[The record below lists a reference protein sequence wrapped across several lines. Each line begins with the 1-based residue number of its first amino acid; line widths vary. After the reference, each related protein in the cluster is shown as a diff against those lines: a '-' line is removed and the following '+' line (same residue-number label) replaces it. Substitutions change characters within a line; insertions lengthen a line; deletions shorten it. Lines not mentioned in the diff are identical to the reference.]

1 MPAIKINKVA
11 RDLNVGVSTL
21 SSFLSKKN
29 PNGDYKSPNTKLTT
43 AELKT
48 VLEEYG
54 SDLSAD
60 DKKRLT
66 ESYLSKS
73 PKATAS
79 TEPVKEPETAKA
91 EPAPDAKPQH
101 SIVKGHLQLDE
112 KGRVIPGSS
121 TKEEPKKTPAPEVKK
136 EQAKVEQKMPTKET
150 PAKET
155 TAKPAPETKETKEPK
170 TPEVTKPV
178 EEPQKS
184 IAPKGEQPKQETPKA
199 KEKPQVEKKP
209 EAETK
214 PKADAKPESAKP
226 SQPAAE
232 KPMPEKE
239 TKKADTQKPSPTT
252 KEQEKTTTTDDDEVK
267 EDDGVYRIGATD
279 DMGLTVVGK
288 IDLSKID
295 PKTSRRKRK
304 RIKGNK
310 VDIDKQAKQDSGKG
324 AGKDT
329 NNRRNKDSRGT
340 NANNSGNNHNN
351 KSGAATNPKKG
362 RKSRRREEQQE
373 ITQEDIQKQIK
384 KTMAAMQGRGHR
396 PGKTAAQYR
405 REKREARQEEAEEL
419 LRAQEGE
426 SKKLK
431 LTEFVT
437 VNDLA
442 KMLDIPVNDIIVYCF
457 NLGLMVSI
465 NQRLEKDQIDLILDE
480 YGYEAEYVDAQAMQA
495 IETQEDKP
503 EDLEPRAPVV
513 TVMGHVDHGKTSL
526 LDAVRKSDVIS
537 GEAGGIT
544 QHIGAYR
551 VTLEGGR
558 KLTFVDTPGHE
569 AFTAMRARG
578 AKVTDI
584 VIIVIAADDGIMPQT
599 KEAISHA
606 SLAGV
611 PIVFAINKVDK
622 PGAKPDMVREQLAAM
637 NYLVEDWGGKYQ
649 CQEISAKKGIGV
661 QELLEKVLL
670 EADLL
675 ELKANP
681 NKLAKGSVLE
691 STLEQGRGY
700 TTKVLIQEGT
710 LHSGDYIVAGANYG
724 RVKALFDE
732 YGDTVDSVG
741 PSMPVKVLGLN
752 GATPA
757 GETLNALETEAEV
770 RDIARQREQ
779 LQREQKERTQHL
791 PSLETFSRQIKDGE
805 VQELNIIVKGDMDG
819 SVEALSDSLV
829 KLSTE
834 EIRVNVIYSAVGA
847 ISQSD
852 IDLAAASDALIVGFQ
867 VRPAQG
873 ARRAAEDE
881 GVEIRF
887 YSIIYD
893 AIEDVKS
900 AMEGMLSP
908 EIKEQVTAT
917 LEVRKAFR
925 IPKVGTIAGCMV
937 EHGKVSRDN
946 KARVIRDG
954 IVIHTGPL
962 VSLKRFKDDVKEV
975 TTGLECGLSIKDY
988 DDIQAGDQIETFEE
1002 FTVKRK
1008 LE

>member
-21 SSFLSKKN
+21 STFLSKKN

-73 PKATAS
+73 PKAS
-79 TEPVKEPETAKA
+79 TPAEPTKQPEPEVTKA
-91 EPAPDAKPQH
+91 EPASEQEPATKSQP
-101 SIVKGHLQLDE
+101 SFVKGHLQLDD
-112 KGRVIPGSS
+112 KGRVIPVSS
-121 TKEEPKKTPAPEVKK
+121 KSDKPKEKPAPEVKS
-136 EQAKVEQKMPTKET
+136 P
-150 PAKET
+150 
-155 TAKPAPETKETKEPK
+155 KPA
-170 TPEVTKPV
+170 KPV
-178 EEPQKS
+178 EEPKKPA
-184 IAPKGEQPKQETPKA
+184 APKVEKPKPKVEQPKPEAPKA
-199 KEKPQVEKKP
+199 KEKPAVEKKP
-209 EAETK
+209 QTDK
-214 PKADAKPESAKP
+214 
-226 SQPAAE
+226 
-232 KPMPEKE
+232 
-239 TKKADTQKPSPTT
+239 DTQKPSEPK
-252 KEQEKTTTTDDDEVK
+252 KEEVK
-267 EDDGVYRIGATD
+267 SATDSGESKEDEGVYRLGTTD

-295 PKTSRRKRK
+295 PQTSRRKRK

-324 AGKDT
+324 AGKDG
-329 NNRRNKDSRGT
+329 NNRRNKDGRGS
-340 NANNSGNNHNN
+340 NNNSGNNRNN
-351 KSGAATNPKKG
+351 KSGAAANPKKG

-373 ITQEDIQKQIK
+373 ITQKDIQKQIK

-480 YGYEAEYVDAQAMQA
+480 YGYEAIYVDAQAMQA

-637 NYLVEDWGGKYQ
+637 NYLVEEWGGKYQ

-661 QELLEKVLL
+661 QDLLEKVLL

-710 LHSGDYIVAGANYG
+710 LRNGDYIVAGANYG
-724 RVKALFDE
+724 RVKALYDE
-732 YGDTVDSVG
+732 YGETVESVG

-757 GETLNALETEAEV
+757 GETLNALESEADV

-852 IDLAAASDALIVGFQ
+852 VDLAAASDALIVGFQ

-873 ARRAAEDE
+873 AKRAAEDE

-988 DDIQAGDQIETFEE
+988 DDIQTGDQIETFEE

>member
-1 MPAIKINKVA
+1 MPAIKLNKVA

-21 SSFLSKKN
+21 STFLSKKN

-73 PKATAS
+73 PKGTTS
-79 TEPVKEPETAKA
+79 TEEVKQTEPKA
-91 EPAPDAKPQH
+91 AKPEPT
-101 SIVKGHLQLDE
+101 SEAAPAAKSKPSFVKGHLQLDD
-112 KGRVIPGSS
+112 KGRVIPVSAKS
-121 TKEEPKKTPAPEVKK
+121 EKPEEKPAPEVKS
-136 EQAKVEQKMPTKET
+136 P
-150 PAKET
+150 
-155 TAKPAPETKETKEPK
+155 KPA
-170 TPEVTKPV
+170 KPV
-178 EEPQKS
+178 EEPKKPA
-184 IAPKGEQPKQETPKA
+184 APKVEKPKVEQPKPEQPKPEAPKA
-199 KEKPQVEKKP
+199 KEKPVVEKKP
-209 EAETK
+209 
-214 PKADAKPESAKP
+214 
-226 SQPAAE
+226 QPD
-232 KPMPEKE
+232 K
-239 TKKADTQKPSPTT
+239 DTQKPSEPK
-252 KEQEKTTTTDDDEVK
+252 KEQEKPATDNDETK
-267 EDDGVYRIGATD
+267 EEDGVFRIGTTD

-288 IDLSKID
+288 IDLSKIE

-324 AGKDT
+324 AGRDS
-329 NNRRNKDSRGT
+329 NNRRNKDNRGG
-340 NANNSGNNHNN
+340 NNNSGNNRNN
-351 KSGAATNPKKG
+351 KSAAANPKKG

-480 YGYEAEYVDAQAMQA
+480 YGYEAIYVDAQAMQA

-637 NYLVEDWGGKYQ
+637 NYLVEEWGGKYQ

-661 QELLEKVLL
+661 QDLLEKVLL

-710 LHSGDYIVAGANYG
+710 LRNGDYIVAGANYG
-724 RVKALFDE
+724 RVKALYDE
-732 YGDTVDSVG
+732 YGETVEAVG

-757 GETLNALETEAEV
+757 GETLNALESEADV

-852 IDLAAASDALIVGFQ
+852 VDLAAASDALIVGFQ

-1002 FTVKRK
+1002 FAVKRK

>member
-21 SSFLSKKN
+21 STFLSKKN

-73 PKATAS
+73 PKGTTS
-79 TEPVKEPETAKA
+79 TEEVKQTEPKA
-91 EPAPDAKPQH
+91 AKPEPT
-101 SIVKGHLQLDE
+101 SEAAPAAKSKPSFVKGHLQLDD
-112 KGRVIPGSS
+112 KGRVIPVSAKS
-121 TKEEPKKTPAPEVKK
+121 EKPEEKPAPEVKS
-136 EQAKVEQKMPTKET
+136 P
-150 PAKET
+150 
-155 TAKPAPETKETKEPK
+155 KPA
-170 TPEVTKPV
+170 KPV
-178 EEPQKS
+178 EEPKKPA
-184 IAPKGEQPKQETPKA
+184 APKVEKPKVEQPKPEQPKPEQPKPEAPKA
-199 KEKPQVEKKP
+199 KEKPVVEKKP
-209 EAETK
+209 
-214 PKADAKPESAKP
+214 
-226 SQPAAE
+226 QPD
-232 KPMPEKE
+232 K
-239 TKKADTQKPSPTT
+239 DTQKPSEPK
-252 KEQEKTTTTDDDEVK
+252 KEQEKPATDIDETK
-267 EDDGVYRIGATD
+267 EEEDGVFRIGTTD

-288 IDLSKID
+288 IDLSKIE

-324 AGKDT
+324 AGRDS
-329 NNRRNKDSRGT
+329 NNRRNKDNRGG
-340 NANNSGNNHNN
+340 NNNSGNNRNN
-351 KSGAATNPKKG
+351 KSAAANPKKG

-480 YGYEAEYVDAQAMQA
+480 YGYEAIYVDAQAMQA

-637 NYLVEDWGGKYQ
+637 NYLVEEWGGKYQ

-661 QELLEKVLL
+661 QDLLEKVLL

-710 LHSGDYIVAGANYG
+710 LRNGDYIVAGANYG

-732 YGDTVDSVG
+732 YGETVEAVG

-757 GETLNALETEAEV
+757 GETLNALESEADV

-852 IDLAAASDALIVGFQ
+852 VDLAAASDALIVGFQ

-1002 FTVKRK
+1002 FAVKRK

>member
-1 MPAIKINKVA
+1 MPAIKLNKVA

-21 SSFLSKKN
+21 STFLSKKN

-73 PKATAS
+73 PKGTTS
-79 TEPVKEPETAKA
+79 TEEVKQTEPKA
-91 EPAPDAKPQH
+91 AKPEPT
-101 SIVKGHLQLDE
+101 SEAAPAAKSKPSFVKGHLQLDD
-112 KGRVIPGSS
+112 KGRVIPVSAKS
-121 TKEEPKKTPAPEVKK
+121 EKPEEKPAPEVKS
-136 EQAKVEQKMPTKET
+136 P
-150 PAKET
+150 
-155 TAKPAPETKETKEPK
+155 KPA
-170 TPEVTKPV
+170 KPV
-178 EEPQKS
+178 EEPKKPA
-184 IAPKGEQPKQETPKA
+184 APKVEQPKPKQPKVEQPKVEQSKPEAPKA
-199 KEKPQVEKKP
+199 KEKPVVEKKP
-209 EAETK
+209 
-214 PKADAKPESAKP
+214 
-226 SQPAAE
+226 QPD
-232 KPMPEKE
+232 K
-239 TKKADTQKPSPTT
+239 DTQKPSEPK
-252 KEQEKTTTTDDDEVK
+252 KEQEKPATDNDETK
-267 EDDGVYRIGATD
+267 EEDGVFRIGTTD

-288 IDLSKID
+288 IDLSKIE

-324 AGKDT
+324 AGRDS
-329 NNRRNKDSRGT
+329 NNRRNKDNRGG
-340 NANNSGNNHNN
+340 NNNSGNNRNN
-351 KSGAATNPKKG
+351 KSAAANPKKG

-480 YGYEAEYVDAQAMQA
+480 YGYEAIYVDAQAMQA

-637 NYLVEDWGGKYQ
+637 NYLVEEWGGKYQ

-661 QELLEKVLL
+661 QDLLEKVLL

-710 LHSGDYIVAGANYG
+710 LRNGDYIVAGANYG
-724 RVKALFDE
+724 RVKALYDE
-732 YGDTVDSVG
+732 YGETVESVG

-757 GETLNALETEAEV
+757 GETLNALESEADV

-852 IDLAAASDALIVGFQ
+852 VDLAAASDALIVGFQ

-1002 FTVKRK
+1002 FAVKRK

>member
-21 SSFLSKKN
+21 STFLSKKN

-73 PKATAS
+73 PKATTSA
-79 TEPVKEPETAKA
+79 EPTKQPEPEATKA
-91 EPAPDAKPQH
+91 EPASEPEPASKSQP
-101 SIVKGHLQLDE
+101 SFVKGHLQLDE
-112 KGRVIPGSS
+112 KGRVIPVSS
-121 TKEEPKKTPAPEVKK
+121 KSDKPKEKPAPEVKS
-136 EQAKVEQKMPTKET
+136 P
-150 PAKET
+150 
-155 TAKPAPETKETKEPK
+155 KPA
-170 TPEVTKPV
+170 KPV
-178 EEPQKS
+178 EEPKKPA
-184 IAPKGEQPKQETPKA
+184 APKVEKPKPKVEQPKPEAPKA
-199 KEKPQVEKKP
+199 KEKPAVEKKP
-209 EAETK
+209 QTDK
-214 PKADAKPESAKP
+214 
-226 SQPAAE
+226 
-232 KPMPEKE
+232 
-239 TKKADTQKPSPTT
+239 DTQKPSEPK
-252 KEQEKTTTTDDDEVK
+252 KEEVK
-267 EDDGVYRIGATD
+267 SATDSGESKEDEGVYRLGTTD

-295 PKTSRRKRK
+295 PQTSRRKRK

-324 AGKDT
+324 AGKDG
-329 NNRRNKDSRGT
+329 NNRRNKDGRGS
-340 NANNSGNNHNN
+340 NNNSGNNRNN
-351 KSGAATNPKKG
+351 KSGAAANPKKG

-480 YGYEAEYVDAQAMQA
+480 YGYEAVYVDAQAMQA

-637 NYLVEDWGGKYQ
+637 NYLVEEWGGKYQ
-649 CQEISAKKGIGV
+649 CQEISAKKGVGV
-661 QELLEKVLL
+661 QDLLEKVLL

-710 LHSGDYIVAGANYG
+710 LRNGDYIVAGANYG
-724 RVKALFDE
+724 RVKALYDE
-732 YGDTVDSVG
+732 YGETVESVG

-757 GETLNALETEAEV
+757 GETLNALESEADV

-852 IDLAAASDALIVGFQ
+852 VDLAAASDALIVGFQ

-873 ARRAAEDE
+873 AKRAAEDE

>member
-21 SSFLSKKN
+21 STFLSKKN

-73 PKATAS
+73 PKASMPA
-79 TEPVKEPETAKA
+79 EPTKQPEPEVTKA
-91 EPAPDAKPQH
+91 EPASEPEPASKSQP
-101 SIVKGHLQLDE
+101 SFVKGHLQLDD
-112 KGRVIPGSS
+112 KGRVIPVSS
-121 TKEEPKKTPAPEVKK
+121 KSDKPKEKPAPEVKS
-136 EQAKVEQKMPTKET
+136 P
-150 PAKET
+150 
-155 TAKPAPETKETKEPK
+155 KPA
-170 TPEVTKPV
+170 KPV
-178 EEPQKS
+178 EEPKKPA
-184 IAPKGEQPKQETPKA
+184 APKVEKPKPKVEQPKPEAPKA
-199 KEKPQVEKKP
+199 KEKPAVEKKP
-209 EAETK
+209 
-214 PKADAKPESAKP
+214 
-226 SQPAAE
+226 QPD
-232 KPMPEKE
+232 K
-239 TKKADTQKPSPTT
+239 DTQKPSEPK
-252 KEQEKTTTTDDDEVK
+252 KEEVK
-267 EDDGVYRIGATD
+267 SATDSGESKEDEGVYRLGTTD

-295 PKTSRRKRK
+295 PQTSRRKRK

-324 AGKDT
+324 AGKDG
-329 NNRRNKDSRGT
+329 NNRRNKDGRGS
-340 NANNSGNNHNN
+340 NNNSGNNRNN
-351 KSGAATNPKKG
+351 KSGAAATPKKG

-480 YGYEAEYVDAQAMQA
+480 YGYEAVYVDAQAMQA

-637 NYLVEDWGGKYQ
+637 NYLVEEWGGKYQ

-661 QELLEKVLL
+661 QDLLEKVLL

-710 LHSGDYIVAGANYG
+710 LRNGDYIVAGANYG
-724 RVKALFDE
+724 RVKALYDE
-732 YGDTVDSVG
+732 YGETVESVG

-757 GETLNALETEAEV
+757 GETLNALESEADV

-852 IDLAAASDALIVGFQ
+852 VDLAAASDALIVGFQ

-873 ARRAAEDE
+873 AKRAAEDE

>member
-1 MPAIKINKVA
+1 MPAIKLNKVA

-21 SSFLSKKN
+21 STFLSKKN

-73 PKATAS
+73 PKGTTS
-79 TEPVKEPETAKA
+79 TEEVKQTEPKA
-91 EPAPDAKPQH
+91 AKPEPT
-101 SIVKGHLQLDE
+101 SEAAPAAKSKPSFVKGHLQLDD
-112 KGRVIPGSS
+112 KGRVIPVSS
-121 TKEEPKKTPAPEVKK
+121 KSEKPKEKPAPEVKTPK
-136 EQAKVEQKMPTKET
+136 PAKPAEEPKKPAAPKVEKPKVEQ
-150 PAKET
+150 
-155 TAKPAPETKETKEPK
+155 PK
-170 TPEVTKPV
+170 
-178 EEPQKS
+178 
-184 IAPKGEQPKQETPKA
+184 AEQPKAEQPKPEAPKA
-199 KEKPQVEKKP
+199 KEKPVVEKKP
-209 EAETK
+209 
-214 PKADAKPESAKP
+214 
-226 SQPAAE
+226 QPD
-232 KPMPEKE
+232 K
-239 TKKADTQKPSPTT
+239 DTQKPSEPK
-252 KEQEKTTTTDDDEVK
+252 KEQEKPATDIDETK
-267 EDDGVYRIGATD
+267 EEDGVFRIGTTD

-288 IDLSKID
+288 IDLSKIE

-324 AGKDT
+324 AGRDS
-329 NNRRNKDSRGT
+329 NNRRNKDNRG
-340 NANNSGNNHNN
+340 GNNNTGNNRNN
-351 KSGAATNPKKG
+351 KSAAANPKKG

-419 LRAQEGE
+419 MRAQEGE

-480 YGYEAEYVDAQAMQA
+480 YGYEAIYVDAQAMQA

-637 NYLVEDWGGKYQ
+637 NYLVEEWGGKYQ

-661 QELLEKVLL
+661 QDLLEKVLL

-710 LHSGDYIVAGANYG
+710 LRNGDYIVAGANYG

-732 YGDTVDSVG
+732 YGETVESVG

-757 GETLNALETEAEV
+757 GETLNALETESDV

-852 IDLAAASDALIVGFQ
+852 VDLAAASDALIVGFQ

>member
-21 SSFLSKKN
+21 STFLSKKN

-73 PKATAS
+73 PKATTPA
-79 TEPVKEPETAKA
+79 EPTKQPEPEATKA
-91 EPAPDAKPQH
+91 EPASEPEPASKSQP
-101 SIVKGHLQLDE
+101 SFVKGRLQLDE
-112 KGRVIPGSS
+112 KGRVIPVSS
-121 TKEEPKKTPAPEVKK
+121 KSDKPKE
-136 EQAKVEQKMPTKET
+136 
-150 PAKET
+150 
-155 TAKPAPETKETKEPK
+155 KPAPEAKSPK
-170 TPEVTKPV
+170 PAKPV
-178 EEPQKS
+178 EEPKKPA
-184 IAPKGEQPKQETPKA
+184 APKVEKPKPKVEQPKPVAPKA
-199 KEKPQVEKKP
+199 KQKPAVEKKP
-209 EAETK
+209 QTDK
-214 PKADAKPESAKP
+214 DTLKP
-226 SQPAAE
+226 SEP
-232 KPMPEKE
+232 KKE
-239 TKKADTQKPSPTT
+239 
-252 KEQEKTTTTDDDEVK
+252 EVK
-267 EDDGVYRIGATD
+267 SATDNGESKEDEGVYRLGTTD

-295 PKTSRRKRK
+295 PQTSRRKRK

-324 AGKDT
+324 AGKDG
-329 NNRRNKDSRGT
+329 NNRRNKDGRGS
-340 NANNSGNNHNN
+340 NNNSGNNRNN

-480 YGYEAEYVDAQAMQA
+480 YGYEAVYVDAQAMQA

-599 KEAISHA
+599 REAISHA

-637 NYLVEDWGGKYQ
+637 NYLVEEWGGKYQ

-661 QELLEKVLL
+661 QDLLEKVLL

-710 LHSGDYIVAGANYG
+710 LRNGDYIVAGANYG
-724 RVKALFDE
+724 RVKALYDE
-732 YGDTVDSVG
+732 YGETVESVG

-757 GETLNALETEAEV
+757 GETLNSLESEADV

-852 IDLAAASDALIVGFQ
+852 VDLAAASDALIVGFQ

-873 ARRAAEDE
+873 AKRAAEDE

-1002 FTVKRK
+1002 FAVKRK

>member
-21 SSFLSKKN
+21 SSYLSKLN
-29 PNGDYKSPNTKLTT
+29 PDKDYKSPNTKITP

-48 VLEEYG
+48 LLEEYG
-54 SDLSAD
+54 GDLSAD
-60 DKKRLT
+60 EKKKLT
-66 ESYLSKS
+66 DSYLSK
-73 PKATAS
+73 PAAAS
-79 TEPVKEPETAKA
+79 TTPTPSPAKEKEPTPNTPEQDK
-91 EPAPDAKPQH
+91 KPTVKTGDKPKKTP
-101 SIVKGHLQLDE
+101 SFVKGHLELDA
-112 KGRVIPGSS
+112 KGHVIPVS
-121 TKEEPKKTPAPEVKK
+121 
-136 EQAKVEQKMPTKET
+136 AK
-150 PAKET
+150 
-155 TAKPAPETKETKEPK
+155 KPAPKAEEHPKPEKPVAKEP
-170 TPEVTKPV
+170 TP
-178 EEPQKS
+178 PQ
-184 IAPKGEQPKQETPKA
+184 E
-199 KEKPQVEKKP
+199 
-209 EAETK
+209 
-214 PKADAKPESAKP
+214 KP
-226 SQPAAE
+226 SQPKPKSTPTPEVKQPQVATKPSAVSSPKKKDAAATSADNSADASKEPAKKTAEE
-232 KPMPEKE
+232 KPKRPTTAPTSPTSRKPESEAEPKKKE
-239 TKKADTQKPSPTT
+239 EPTKKND
-252 KEQEKTTTTDDDEVK
+252 KEEDDDN
-267 EDDGVYRIGATD
+267 DGVYRIGTAD

-288 IDLSKID
+288 IDLSKIEG
-295 PKTSRRKRK
+295 KSTRRKRK

-310 VDIDKQAKQDSGKG
+310 VDIEKQAKQNNERDRSGARG
-324 AGKDT
+324 G
-329 NNRRNKDSRGT
+329 SRD
-340 NANNSGNNHNN
+340 NNNSGRRGRNADSSRGNGRPTTAH
-351 KSGAATNPKKG
+351 TDNPRKG
-362 RKSRRREEQQE
+362 RKSRRKEEQQE
-373 ITQEDIQKQIK
+373 ITQEDIRKQIK
-384 KTMAAMQGRGHR
+384 KTMAAIQGNSHHGA
-396 PGKTAAQYR
+396 KTSAQYR
-405 REKREARQEEAEEL
+405 REKREARLEEAEEQMRM
-419 LRAQEGE
+419 RAGE

-442 KMLDIPVNDIIVYCF
+442 KMIEVPVNDIIVYCF

-465 NQRLEKDQIDLILDE
+465 NQRLEKDQIDLILAE
-480 YGYEAEYVDAQAMQA
+480 YGYEAEYVEAQAMQA
-495 IETQEDKP
+495 IETEEDNP

-526 LDAVRKSDVIS
+526 LDAVRKSNVIA

-551 VTLEGGR
+551 VNLDNGR
-558 KLTFVDTPGHE
+558 VITFVDTPGHE

-622 PGAKPDMVREQLAAM
+622 PGAKPDRVREQLAAM
-637 NYLVEDWGGKYQ
+637 NYLVEKWGGKYQ
-649 CQEISAKKGIGV
+649 CQEISAKKGIGIT
-661 QELLEKVLL
+661 ELLEKVLL

-675 ELKANP
+675 DLKANP

-700 TTKVLIQEGT
+700 TTKMLIQEGT
-710 LHSGDYIVAGANYG
+710 LHNGDYIVAGANYG
-724 RVKALFDE
+724 RVKALYDE
-732 YGDTVDSVG
+732 YGNTVNNVG

-757 GETLNALETEAEV
+757 GETINALETEAEV

-791 PSLETFSRQIKDGE
+791 PSLDSFRQKIKEGN

-829 KLSTE
+829 KLSTD

-852 IDLAAASDALIVGFQ
+852 VDLAAASDALIVGFQ

-873 ARRAAEDE
+873 AKRAAEDE
-881 GVEIRF
+881 GVEIRY
-887 YSIIYD
+887 YSVIYD

-900 AMEGMLSP
+900 AMEGMLAP
-908 EIKEQVTAT
+908 EVKEQVTAT
-917 LEVRKAFR
+917 LEVRKTFH
-925 IPKVGTIAGCMV
+925 IPKVGTVAGCMV
-937 EHGKVSRDN
+937 ESGKISRDN
-946 KARVIRDG
+946 KARIIRDG
-954 IVIHTGPL
+954 IIIHTGSL
-962 VSLKRFKDDVKEV
+962 SSLKRFKDDVKEV
-975 TTGLECGLSIKDY
+975 TTGLECGLSIKDC
-988 DDIQAGDQIETFEE
+988 DDIQAGDQIETFTELE
-1002 FTVKRK
+1002 VKRT

>member
-21 SSFLSKKN
+21 STFLSKKN

-66 ESYLSKS
+66 ESYLSKP
-73 PKATAS
+73 PKATTPAEQ
-79 TEPVKEPETAKA
+79 TKQPEPEVTKA
-91 EPAPDAKPQH
+91 EPASEPEPASKSQP
-101 SIVKGHLQLDE
+101 SFVKGHLQLDE
-112 KGRVIPGSS
+112 KGRVIPVSS
-121 TKEEPKKTPAPEVKK
+121 KSDKPKEKPAPEVKS
-136 EQAKVEQKMPTKET
+136 P
-150 PAKET
+150 
-155 TAKPAPETKETKEPK
+155 KPA
-170 TPEVTKPV
+170 KPV
-178 EEPQKS
+178 EEPKKPA
-184 IAPKGEQPKQETPKA
+184 APKVEKPKPKVEQPKPEAPKA
-199 KEKPQVEKKP
+199 KEKPAVEKKP
-209 EAETK
+209 QTDK
-214 PKADAKPESAKP
+214 
-226 SQPAAE
+226 
-232 KPMPEKE
+232 
-239 TKKADTQKPSPTT
+239 DTQKPSEPK
-252 KEQEKTTTTDDDEVK
+252 KEEVK
-267 EDDGVYRIGATD
+267 SATDSGESKEDEGVYRLGTTD

-295 PKTSRRKRK
+295 PQTSRRKRK

-324 AGKDT
+324 AGKDG
-329 NNRRNKDSRGT
+329 NNRRNKDGRGS
-340 NANNSGNNHNN
+340 NNNSGNNRNN
-351 KSGAATNPKKG
+351 KSGAAANPKKG

-480 YGYEAEYVDAQAMQA
+480 YGYEAVYVDAQAMQA

-637 NYLVEDWGGKYQ
+637 NYLVEEWGGKYQ

-661 QELLEKVLL
+661 QDLLEKVLL

-710 LHSGDYIVAGANYG
+710 LRNGDYIVAGANYG
-724 RVKALFDE
+724 RVKALYDE
-732 YGDTVDSVG
+732 YGETVESVG

-757 GETLNALETEAEV
+757 GETLNALESEADV

-834 EIRVNVIYSAVGA
+834 EIRVNVIYGAVGA

-852 IDLAAASDALIVGFQ
+852 VDLAAASDALIVGFQ

-873 ARRAAEDE
+873 AKRAAEDE

>member
-1 MPAIKINKVA
+1 MPAIKLNKVA

-21 SSFLSKKN
+21 STFLSKKN

-73 PKATAS
+73 PKGTTS
-79 TEPVKEPETAKA
+79 TEEVKQTEPKA
-91 EPAPDAKPQH
+91 AKPEPT
-101 SIVKGHLQLDE
+101 SEAAPATKPKPSFVKGHLQLDD
-112 KGRVIPGSS
+112 KGRVIPVSS
-121 TKEEPKKTPAPEVKK
+121 KSEKPKEKPAPEVKS
-136 EQAKVEQKMPTKET
+136 P
-150 PAKET
+150 
-155 TAKPAPETKETKEPK
+155 KPA
-170 TPEVTKPV
+170 KPV
-178 EEPQKS
+178 EEPKKPA
-184 IAPKGEQPKQETPKA
+184 APKVEKPKVEQPKIEQPKPEAPKA
-199 KEKPQVEKKP
+199 KEKPVVEKKP
-209 EAETK
+209 
-214 PKADAKPESAKP
+214 
-226 SQPAAE
+226 QPD
-232 KPMPEKE
+232 K
-239 TKKADTQKPSPTT
+239 DTQKPSEPK
-252 KEQEKTTTTDDDEVK
+252 KEQEKPATDNDETK
-267 EDDGVYRIGATD
+267 EEDGVFRIGTTD

-288 IDLSKID
+288 IDLSKIE

-324 AGKDT
+324 AGRDS
-329 NNRRNKDSRGT
+329 NNRRNKDNRGG
-340 NANNSGNNHNN
+340 NNNSGNNRNN
-351 KSGAATNPKKG
+351 KSAAANPKKG

-480 YGYEAEYVDAQAMQA
+480 YGYEAIYVDAQAMQA

-637 NYLVEDWGGKYQ
+637 NYLVEEWGGKYQ

-661 QELLEKVLL
+661 QDLLEKVLL

-710 LHSGDYIVAGANYG
+710 LHNGDYIVAGANYG

-732 YGDTVDSVG
+732 YGETVEAVG

-757 GETLNALETEAEV
+757 GETLNALETESDV

-852 IDLAAASDALIVGFQ
+852 VDLAAASDALIVGFQ

-1002 FTVKRK
+1002 FAVKRK

>member
-1 MPAIKINKVA
+1 MPAIKLNKVA

-21 SSFLSKKN
+21 STFLSKKN

-73 PKATAS
+73 LKGTTSTEEVKQTEPKA
-79 TEPVKEPETAKA
+79 
-91 EPAPDAKPQH
+91 AKPEPT
-101 SIVKGHLQLDE
+101 SEAAPAAKSKPSFVKGHLQLDD
-112 KGRVIPGSS
+112 KGRVIPVSAKS
-121 TKEEPKKTPAPEVKK
+121 EKPKEKPAPEVKS
-136 EQAKVEQKMPTKET
+136 P
-150 PAKET
+150 
-155 TAKPAPETKETKEPK
+155 KP
-170 TPEVTKPV
+170 VKPV
-178 EEPQKS
+178 EEPKKPA
-184 IAPKGEQPKQETPKA
+184 APKVEQPKVEKPKVEQPKVEQPKPEAPKA
-199 KEKPQVEKKP
+199 KEKPVVEKKP
-209 EAETK
+209 
-214 PKADAKPESAKP
+214 
-226 SQPAAE
+226 QPD
-232 KPMPEKE
+232 K
-239 TKKADTQKPSPTT
+239 DTQKPSEPK
-252 KEQEKTTTTDDDEVK
+252 KEQEKPATDNDETK
-267 EDDGVYRIGATD
+267 EEDGVFRIGTTD

-288 IDLSKID
+288 IDLSKIE

-324 AGKDT
+324 AGRDS
-329 NNRRNKDSRGT
+329 NNRRNKDNRGG
-340 NANNSGNNHNN
+340 NNNSGNNRNN
-351 KSGAATNPKKG
+351 KSAAANPKKG

-419 LRAQEGE
+419 MRAQEGE

-480 YGYEAEYVDAQAMQA
+480 YGYEAIYVDAQAMQA

-637 NYLVEDWGGKYQ
+637 NYLVEEWGGKYQ

-661 QELLEKVLL
+661 QDLLEKVLL

-710 LHSGDYIVAGANYG
+710 LRNGDYIVAGANYG

-732 YGDTVDSVG
+732 YGETVEAVG

-757 GETLNALETEAEV
+757 GETLNALESEADV

-829 KLSTE
+829 KLATE

-852 IDLAAASDALIVGFQ
+852 VDLAAASDALIVGFQ

-1002 FTVKRK
+1002 FAVKRK

>member
-21 SSFLSKKN
+21 STFLSKKN

-73 PKATAS
+73 PKATPPA
-79 TEPVKEPETAKA
+79 EPTKQPEPEVTKA
-91 EPAPDAKPQH
+91 EPASEPKPASKSQP
-101 SIVKGHLQLDE
+101 SFVKGHLQLDE
-112 KGRVIPGSS
+112 KGRVIPVSS
-121 TKEEPKKTPAPEVKK
+121 KSDKPKEKPAPEVKS
-136 EQAKVEQKMPTKET
+136 P
-150 PAKET
+150 
-155 TAKPAPETKETKEPK
+155 KPA
-170 TPEVTKPV
+170 KPV
-178 EEPQKS
+178 EEPKKPA
-184 IAPKGEQPKQETPKA
+184 APKVEKPKSKVEQPKPEVPKA
-199 KEKPQVEKKP
+199 KEKPAVEKKP
-209 EAETK
+209 QTDK
-214 PKADAKPESAKP
+214 
-226 SQPAAE
+226 
-232 KPMPEKE
+232 
-239 TKKADTQKPSPTT
+239 DTQKPSEPK
-252 KEQEKTTTTDDDEVK
+252 KEEVK
-267 EDDGVYRIGATD
+267 SATDSGESKEDEGVYRLGTTD

-295 PKTSRRKRK
+295 PQTSRRKRK

-324 AGKDT
+324 AGKDG
-329 NNRRNKDSRGT
+329 NNRRNKDGRGS
-340 NANNSGNNHNN
+340 NNNSGNNRNN
-351 KSGAATNPKKG
+351 KSGAAANPKKG

-480 YGYEAEYVDAQAMQA
+480 YGYEAIYVDAQAMQA
-495 IETQEDKP
+495 IETKEDKP

-637 NYLVEDWGGKYQ
+637 NYLVEEWGGKYQ
-649 CQEISAKKGIGV
+649 CQEISAKKGVGV
-661 QELLEKVLL
+661 QDLLEKVLL

-710 LHSGDYIVAGANYG
+710 LRNGDYIVAGANYG
-724 RVKALFDE
+724 RVKALYDE
-732 YGDTVDSVG
+732 YGETVESVG

-757 GETLNALETEAEV
+757 GETLNALESEADV

-852 IDLAAASDALIVGFQ
+852 VDLAAASDALIVGFQ

-988 DDIQAGDQIETFEE
+988 DDIQTGDQIETFEE

>member
-1 MPAIKINKVA
+1 MPAIKLNKVA

-21 SSFLSKKN
+21 STFLSKKN

-73 PKATAS
+73 PKGTTS
-79 TEPVKEPETAKA
+79 TEEVKQTEPKA
-91 EPAPDAKPQH
+91 AKPEPT
-101 SIVKGHLQLDE
+101 SEAAPAAKSKPSFVKGHLQLDD
-112 KGRVIPGSS
+112 KGRVIPVSAKS
-121 TKEEPKKTPAPEVKK
+121 EKPEEKPAPEVKS
-136 EQAKVEQKMPTKET
+136 P
-150 PAKET
+150 
-155 TAKPAPETKETKEPK
+155 KPA
-170 TPEVTKPV
+170 KPV
-178 EEPQKS
+178 EEPKKPA
-184 IAPKGEQPKQETPKA
+184 APKVEKPKVEQPKVEQSKPEAPKA
-199 KEKPQVEKKP
+199 KEKPVVEKKP
-209 EAETK
+209 
-214 PKADAKPESAKP
+214 
-226 SQPAAE
+226 QPD
-232 KPMPEKE
+232 K
-239 TKKADTQKPSPTT
+239 DTQKPSEPK
-252 KEQEKTTTTDDDEVK
+252 KEQEKPATDNDETK
-267 EDDGVYRIGATD
+267 EEDGVFRIGTTD

-288 IDLSKID
+288 IDLSKIE

-324 AGKDT
+324 AGRDS
-329 NNRRNKDSRGT
+329 NNRRNKDNRGG
-340 NANNSGNNHNN
+340 NNNSGNNRNN
-351 KSGAATNPKKG
+351 KSAAANPKKG

-480 YGYEAEYVDAQAMQA
+480 YGYEAIYVDAQAMQA

-637 NYLVEDWGGKYQ
+637 NYLVEEWGGKYQ

-661 QELLEKVLL
+661 QDLLEKVLL

-710 LHSGDYIVAGANYG
+710 LRNGDYIVAGANYG
-724 RVKALFDE
+724 RVKALYDE
-732 YGDTVDSVG
+732 YGETVESVG

-757 GETLNALETEAEV
+757 GETLNALESEADV

-852 IDLAAASDALIVGFQ
+852 VDLAAASDALIVGFQ

-873 ARRAAEDE
+873 AKRAAEDE

-1002 FTVKRK
+1002 FAVKRK

>member
-73 PKATAS
+73 PKADTP
-79 TEPVKEPETAKA
+79 TEPAKEQATAKV
-91 EPAPDAKPQH
+91 EPAPDTKPQP
-101 SIVKGHLQLDE
+101 SFVKGHLQLDE

-121 TKEEPKKTPAPEVKK
+121 KKEEPKKVPAPEPKK
-136 EQAKVEQKMPTKET
+136 EQAKVEQET
-150 PAKET
+150 PAKPT
-155 TAKPAPETKETKEPK
+155 PDTKKTKEPK
-170 TPEVTKPV
+170 TPEVAKPA
-178 EEPQKS
+178 EEPRMPAS
-184 IAPKGEQPKQETPKA
+184 PKVEQPKQETPKA

-209 EAETK
+209 AAETK
-214 PKADAKPESAKP
+214 PESVKP
-226 SQPAAE
+226 SQPAEE

-239 TKKADTQKPSPTT
+239 TKKADTQKPSSAI
-252 KEQEKTTTTDDDEVK
+252 KEQEKPATKDDNEPK
-267 EDDGVYRIGATD
+267 EDDGVFRLGTTD

-295 PKTSRRKRK
+295 PKTSKRKRK

-324 AGKDT
+324 ASKDT
-329 NNRRNKDSRGT
+329 NNRRNKDARGT
-340 NANNSGNNHNN
+340 NANNSGNNRNN
-351 KSGAATNPKKG
+351 KPGVATNPKKG

-732 YGDTVDSVG
+732 YGDTVESVG

-791 PSLETFSRQIKDGE
+791 PSLETFSRQIKDGD

-852 IDLAAASDALIVGFQ
+852 VDLAAASDALIVGFQ

-873 ARRAAEDE
+873 AKRAAEDE

>member
-1 MPAIKINKVA
+1 MPAIKLNKVA

-21 SSFLSKKN
+21 STFLSKKN

-73 PKATAS
+73 PKGTTS
-79 TEPVKEPETAKA
+79 TEEVKQTEPKA
-91 EPAPDAKPQH
+91 AKPEPT
-101 SIVKGHLQLDE
+101 SEAAPAAKSKPSFVKGHLQLDD
-112 KGRVIPGSS
+112 KGRVIPVSAKS
-121 TKEEPKKTPAPEVKK
+121 EKPEEKPAPEVKS
-136 EQAKVEQKMPTKET
+136 P
-150 PAKET
+150 
-155 TAKPAPETKETKEPK
+155 KPA
-170 TPEVTKPV
+170 KPV
-178 EEPQKS
+178 EEPKKPA
-184 IAPKGEQPKQETPKA
+184 APKVEKPKVEQPKPEQPKPEAPKA
-199 KEKPQVEKKP
+199 KEKPVVEKKP
-209 EAETK
+209 
-214 PKADAKPESAKP
+214 
-226 SQPAAE
+226 QPD
-232 KPMPEKE
+232 K
-239 TKKADTQKPSPTT
+239 DTQKPSEPK
-252 KEQEKTTTTDDDEVK
+252 KEQEKPATDNDETK
-267 EDDGVYRIGATD
+267 EEDGVFRIGTTD

-288 IDLSKID
+288 IDLSKIE

-324 AGKDT
+324 AGRDS
-329 NNRRNKDSRGT
+329 NNRRNKDNRAG
-340 NANNSGNNHNN
+340 NNNSGNNRNN
-351 KSGAATNPKKG
+351 KSAAANPKKG

-419 LRAQEGE
+419 MRAQEGE

-480 YGYEAEYVDAQAMQA
+480 YGYEAIYVDAQAMQA

-637 NYLVEDWGGKYQ
+637 NYLVEEWGGKYQ

-661 QELLEKVLL
+661 QDLLEKVLL

-710 LHSGDYIVAGANYG
+710 LRNGDYIVAGANYG
-724 RVKALFDE
+724 RVKALYDE
-732 YGDTVDSVG
+732 YGETVESVG

-757 GETLNALETEAEV
+757 GETLNALESEADV

-852 IDLAAASDALIVGFQ
+852 VDLAAASDALIVGFQ

-873 ARRAAEDE
+873 AKRAAEDE

-1002 FTVKRK
+1002 FAVKRK

>member
-1 MPAIKINKVA
+1 MPAIKLNKVA

-21 SSFLSKKN
+21 STFLSKKN

-73 PKATAS
+73 PKGTTS
-79 TEPVKEPETAKA
+79 TEEVKQTEPKA
-91 EPAPDAKPQH
+91 AKPEPT
-101 SIVKGHLQLDE
+101 SEAAPAAKPKPSFVKGHLQLDD
-112 KGRVIPGSS
+112 KGRVIPVSS
-121 TKEEPKKTPAPEVKK
+121 KSEKPKEKPAPEVKS
-136 EQAKVEQKMPTKET
+136 P
-150 PAKET
+150 
-155 TAKPAPETKETKEPK
+155 KPA
-170 TPEVTKPV
+170 KPV
-178 EEPQKS
+178 EEPKKPA
-184 IAPKGEQPKQETPKA
+184 APKVEKPKVEQPKIEQPKPEAPKA
-199 KEKPQVEKKP
+199 KEKPVVEKKP
-209 EAETK
+209 
-214 PKADAKPESAKP
+214 
-226 SQPAAE
+226 QPD
-232 KPMPEKE
+232 K
-239 TKKADTQKPSPTT
+239 DTQKPSEPK
-252 KEQEKTTTTDDDEVK
+252 KEQEKPATDNDETK
-267 EDDGVYRIGATD
+267 EEDGVFRIGTTD

-288 IDLSKID
+288 IDLSKIE

-324 AGKDT
+324 AGRDS
-329 NNRRNKDSRGT
+329 NNRRNKDNRGG
-340 NANNSGNNHNN
+340 NNNSGNNRNN
-351 KSGAATNPKKG
+351 KSAAANPKKG

-480 YGYEAEYVDAQAMQA
+480 YGYEAIYVDAQAMQA

-637 NYLVEDWGGKYQ
+637 NYLVEEWGGKYQ

-661 QELLEKVLL
+661 QDLLEKVLL

-710 LHSGDYIVAGANYG
+710 LRNGDYIVAGANYG

-732 YGDTVDSVG
+732 YGETVEAVG

-757 GETLNALETEAEV
+757 GETLNALESEADV

-852 IDLAAASDALIVGFQ
+852 VDLAAASDALIVGFQ

-1002 FTVKRK
+1002 FAVKRK

>member
-1 MPAIKINKVA
+1 MPAIKLNKVA

-21 SSFLSKKN
+21 STFLSKKN

-73 PKATAS
+73 PKGTTS
-79 TEPVKEPETAKA
+79 TEEVKQTEPKA
-91 EPAPDAKPQH
+91 AKPEPT
-101 SIVKGHLQLDE
+101 SEAAPATKPKPSFVKGHLQLDD
-112 KGRVIPGSS
+112 KGRVIPVSS
-121 TKEEPKKTPAPEVKK
+121 KSEKPKEKPAPEVKS
-136 EQAKVEQKMPTKET
+136 P
-150 PAKET
+150 
-155 TAKPAPETKETKEPK
+155 KPA
-170 TPEVTKPV
+170 KPV
-178 EEPQKS
+178 EEPKKPA
-184 IAPKGEQPKQETPKA
+184 APKVEKPKVEQPKIEQPKPEAPKA
-199 KEKPQVEKKP
+199 KEKPVVEKKP
-209 EAETK
+209 
-214 PKADAKPESAKP
+214 
-226 SQPAAE
+226 QPD
-232 KPMPEKE
+232 K
-239 TKKADTQKPSPTT
+239 DTQKPSEPK
-252 KEQEKTTTTDDDEVK
+252 KEQEKPATDNDETK
-267 EDDGVYRIGATD
+267 EEDGVFRIGTTD

-288 IDLSKID
+288 IDLSKIE

-324 AGKDT
+324 AGRDS
-329 NNRRNKDSRGT
+329 NNRRNKDNRGG
-340 NANNSGNNHNN
+340 NNNSGNNRNN
-351 KSGAATNPKKG
+351 KSAAANPKKG

-480 YGYEAEYVDAQAMQA
+480 YGYEAIYVDAQAMQA

-526 LDAVRKSDVIS
+526 LDAVRKSDVTS

-637 NYLVEDWGGKYQ
+637 NYLVEEWGGKYQ

-661 QELLEKVLL
+661 QDLLEKVLL

-710 LHSGDYIVAGANYG
+710 LRNGDYIVAGANYG

-732 YGDTVDSVG
+732 YGETVESVG

-757 GETLNALETEAEV
+757 GETLNALESEADV

-852 IDLAAASDALIVGFQ
+852 VDLAAASDALIVGFQ

-1002 FTVKRK
+1002 FAVKRK

>member
-1 MPAIKINKVA
+1 MPAIKLNKVA

-21 SSFLSKKN
+21 STFLSKKN

-73 PKATAS
+73 PKGTTS
-79 TEPVKEPETAKA
+79 TEEVKQTEPKA
-91 EPAPDAKPQH
+91 AKPEPT
-101 SIVKGHLQLDE
+101 SEAAPAAKSKPSFVKGHLQLDD
-112 KGRVIPGSS
+112 KGRVIPVSAKS
-121 TKEEPKKTPAPEVKK
+121 EKPEEKPAPEVKS
-136 EQAKVEQKMPTKET
+136 P
-150 PAKET
+150 
-155 TAKPAPETKETKEPK
+155 KPA
-170 TPEVTKPV
+170 KPV
-178 EEPQKS
+178 EEPKKPA
-184 IAPKGEQPKQETPKA
+184 APKVEQPKPKQPKVEQPKVEQSKPEAPKA
-199 KEKPQVEKKP
+199 KEKPVVEKKP
-209 EAETK
+209 
-214 PKADAKPESAKP
+214 
-226 SQPAAE
+226 QPD
-232 KPMPEKE
+232 M
-239 TKKADTQKPSPTT
+239 DTQKPSEPK
-252 KEQEKTTTTDDDEVK
+252 KEQEKPATDNDETK
-267 EDDGVYRIGATD
+267 EEEDGVFRIGTTD

-288 IDLSKID
+288 IDLSKIE

-324 AGKDT
+324 AGRDS
-329 NNRRNKDSRGT
+329 NNRRNKDNR
-340 NANNSGNNHNN
+340 AGNNNTGNNRNN
-351 KSGAATNPKKG
+351 KSAAANPKKG

-419 LRAQEGE
+419 MRAQEGE

-480 YGYEAEYVDAQAMQA
+480 YGYEAIYVDAQAMQA

-637 NYLVEDWGGKYQ
+637 NYLVEEWGGKYQ

-661 QELLEKVLL
+661 QDLLEKVLL

-710 LHSGDYIVAGANYG
+710 LRNGDYIVAGANYG

-732 YGDTVDSVG
+732 YGETVEAVG

-757 GETLNALETEAEV
+757 GETLNALESEADV

-852 IDLAAASDALIVGFQ
+852 VDLAAASDALIVGFQ

-1002 FTVKRK
+1002 FAVKRK

>member
-73 PKATAS
+73 PKAATS
-79 TEPVKEPETAKA
+79 TESAKEPETAKV
-91 EPAPDAKPQH
+91 EPAPDAKPQP
-101 SIVKGHLQLDE
+101 SFVKGHLQLDE

-121 TKEEPKKTPAPEVKK
+121 KKDEPKKVPTPEPKK
-136 EQAKVEQKMPTKET
+136 EQAKVVQET
-150 PAKET
+150 PAKLT
-155 TAKPAPETKETKEPK
+155 HDTKKTKEPK
-170 TPEVTKPV
+170 TPEVAKPA
-178 EEPQKS
+178 EEPRKPAS
-184 IAPKGEQPKQETPKA
+184 PKVEQPKQETPKA

-209 EAETK
+209 QAET
-214 PKADAKPESAKP
+214 KPESAKP

-252 KEQEKTTTTDDDEVK
+252 KEQEKPTAKSDDESK
-267 EDDGVYRIGATD
+267 EDDGVFRLGATD

-329 NNRRNKDSRGT
+329 NNRRNKDARGT
-340 NANNSGNNHNN
+340 NANNSGNNRNN
-351 KSGAATNPKKG
+351 KPGAATNPKKG

-426 SKKLK
+426 SKRLK

-661 QELLEKVLL
+661 QDLLEKVLL

-710 LHSGDYIVAGANYG
+710 LHNGDYIVAGANYG

-732 YGDTVDSVG
+732 YGDTVESVG

-852 IDLAAASDALIVGFQ
+852 VDLAAASDALIVGFQ

>member
-21 SSFLSKKN
+21 STFLSKKN

-73 PKATAS
+73 PKVTPPAEPTKQPEPEAVK
-79 TEPVKEPETAKA
+79 TEPASESK
-91 EPAPDAKPQH
+91 PASKPQP
-101 SIVKGHLQLDE
+101 SFVKGHLQLDE
-112 KGRVIPGSS
+112 KGRVIPVSS
-121 TKEEPKKTPAPEVKK
+121 KSDKPKEKPAPEVK
-136 EQAKVEQKMPTKET
+136 T
-150 PAKET
+150 P
-155 TAKPAPETKETKEPK
+155 KPA
-170 TPEVTKPV
+170 KPV
-178 EEPQKS
+178 EEPKKPA
-184 IAPKGEQPKQETPKA
+184 APKVEQPKPKVEQPKPEAPKA
-199 KEKPQVEKKP
+199 KEKPVVEKKP
-209 EAETK
+209 QPDKETRKPSEPKKEEVKSTTDNDETK
-214 PKADAKPESAKP
+214 E
-226 SQPAAE
+226 
-232 KPMPEKE
+232 
-239 TKKADTQKPSPTT
+239 
-252 KEQEKTTTTDDDEVK
+252 DE
-267 EDDGVYRIGATD
+267 GVYRLGTTD

-295 PKTSRRKRK
+295 PQTSRRKRK

-310 VDIDKQAKQDSGKG
+310 VDIDKQAKQDSAKG
-324 AGKDT
+324 AGKDG
-329 NNRRNKDSRGT
+329 NNRRNKDGRGS
-340 NANNSGNNHNN
+340 NNNSGNNRNN
-351 KSGAATNPKKG
+351 KSGAAANPKKG

-480 YGYEAEYVDAQAMQA
+480 YGYEAVYVDAQAMQA
-495 IETQEDKP
+495 IETKEDKP

-558 KLTFVDTPGHE
+558 KLTFVDAPGHE

-637 NYLVEDWGGKYQ
+637 NYLVEEWGGKYQ

-710 LHSGDYIVAGANYG
+710 LRNGDYIVAGANYG

-732 YGDTVDSVG
+732 YGETVESVG

-757 GETLNALETEAEV
+757 GETLNALESEADV

-805 VQELNIIVKGDMDG
+805 GQELNIIVKGDMDG

-829 KLSTE
+829 KLSTD

-852 IDLAAASDALIVGFQ
+852 VDLAAASDALIVGFQ

-873 ARRAAEDE
+873 AKRAAEDE

>member
-1 MPAIKINKVA
+1 MPAIKLNKVA

-21 SSFLSKKN
+21 STFLSKKN

-73 PKATAS
+73 PKGTTS
-79 TEPVKEPETAKA
+79 TEEVKQTEPKA
-91 EPAPDAKPQH
+91 AKPEPT
-101 SIVKGHLQLDE
+101 SEAAPAAKSKPSFVKGHLQLDD
-112 KGRVIPGSS
+112 KGRVIPVSS
-121 TKEEPKKTPAPEVKK
+121 KSEKPKEKPAPEVKS
-136 EQAKVEQKMPTKET
+136 P
-150 PAKET
+150 
-155 TAKPAPETKETKEPK
+155 KPA
-170 TPEVTKPV
+170 KPV
-178 EEPQKS
+178 EEPKKPT
-184 IAPKGEQPKQETPKA
+184 APKVEKPKVEQPKVEQPKPEAPKA
-199 KEKPQVEKKP
+199 KEKPVVEKKP
-209 EAETK
+209 
-214 PKADAKPESAKP
+214 
-226 SQPAAE
+226 QPD
-232 KPMPEKE
+232 K
-239 TKKADTQKPSPTT
+239 DTQKPSEPK
-252 KEQEKTTTTDDDEVK
+252 KEQEKPVTDNDETK
-267 EDDGVYRIGATD
+267 EEDGVFRIGTTD

-288 IDLSKID
+288 IDLSKIE

-324 AGKDT
+324 AGRDS
-329 NNRRNKDSRGT
+329 NNRRNKDNRAG
-340 NANNSGNNHNN
+340 NNNSGNNRNN
-351 KSGAATNPKKG
+351 KSAAANPKKG

-419 LRAQEGE
+419 MRAQEGE

-480 YGYEAEYVDAQAMQA
+480 YGYEAIYVDAQAMQA

-637 NYLVEDWGGKYQ
+637 NYLVEEWGGKYQ

-661 QELLEKVLL
+661 QDLLEKVLL

-710 LHSGDYIVAGANYG
+710 LRNGDYIVAGANYG

-732 YGDTVDSVG
+732 YGETVESVG

-757 GETLNALETEAEV
+757 GETLNALETESDV

-852 IDLAAASDALIVGFQ
+852 VDLAAASDALIVGFQ

-873 ARRAAEDE
+873 AKRAAEDE

-1002 FTVKRK
+1002 FAVKRK

>member
-21 SSFLSKKN
+21 STFLSKKN

-73 PKATAS
+73 PKATTPA
-79 TEPVKEPETAKA
+79 EPTKQPEPEVTKA
-91 EPAPDAKPQH
+91 EPASEPEPASKSQP
-101 SIVKGHLQLDE
+101 SFVKGRLQLDD
-112 KGRVIPGSS
+112 KGRVIPVSS
-121 TKEEPKKTPAPEVKK
+121 KSDKPKEKPAPEVKS
-136 EQAKVEQKMPTKET
+136 P
-150 PAKET
+150 
-155 TAKPAPETKETKEPK
+155 KPA
-170 TPEVTKPV
+170 KPV
-178 EEPQKS
+178 EEPKKPA
-184 IAPKGEQPKQETPKA
+184 APKVEKPKPKVEQPKPEAPKA
-199 KEKPQVEKKP
+199 KEKPAVEKKP
-209 EAETK
+209 QTDK
-214 PKADAKPESAKP
+214 N
-226 SQPAAE
+226 
-232 KPMPEKE
+232 
-239 TKKADTQKPSPTT
+239 TQKPSEPK
-252 KEQEKTTTTDDDEVK
+252 KEEVK
-267 EDDGVYRIGATD
+267 SATDSGESKEDEGVYRLGTAD

-295 PKTSRRKRK
+295 PQTSRRKRK

-324 AGKDT
+324 AGKDG
-329 NNRRNKDSRGT
+329 NNRRNKDGRGG
-340 NANNSGNNHNN
+340 NNNSGNNRNN

-637 NYLVEDWGGKYQ
+637 NYLVEEWGGKYQ
-649 CQEISAKKGIGV
+649 CQEISAKKGVGV
-661 QELLEKVLL
+661 QDLLEKVLL

-710 LHSGDYIVAGANYG
+710 LRNGDYIVAGANYG
-724 RVKALFDE
+724 RVKALYDE
-732 YGDTVDSVG
+732 YGETVESVG

-757 GETLNALETEAEV
+757 GETLNALESEADV

-852 IDLAAASDALIVGFQ
+852 VDLAAASDALIVGFQ

>member
-21 SSFLSKKN
+21 STFLSKKN

-73 PKATAS
+73 PKASTP
-79 TEPVKEPETAKA
+79 TEPEKQPEPKEAKA
-91 EPAPDAKPQH
+91 ESASEPEPASKSQP
-101 SIVKGHLQLDE
+101 SFVKGHLQLDD
-112 KGRVIPGSS
+112 KGRVIPVSS
-121 TKEEPKKTPAPEVKK
+121 KSDKPKEKPAPEVK
-136 EQAKVEQKMPTKET
+136 T
-150 PAKET
+150 PKP
-155 TAKPAPETKETKEPK
+155 AKPAEEPK
-170 TPEVTKPV
+170 KPATPKVEKP
-178 EEPQKS
+178 K
-184 IAPKGEQPKQETPKA
+184 AEQPKPEVPKA
-199 KEKPQVEKKP
+199 KEKPVVEKKP
-209 EAETK
+209 
-214 PKADAKPESAKP
+214 
-226 SQPAAE
+226 QPDKE
-232 KPMPEKE
+232 KKSTE
-239 TKKADTQKPSPTT
+239 TQKPSAPKKDEEEKTAANNDDT
-252 KEQEKTTTTDDDEVK
+252 KEDE
-267 EDDGVYRIGATD
+267 GVYRLGTTD

-295 PKTSRRKRK
+295 PQTTRRKRK

-324 AGKDT
+324 AGKDG
-329 NNRRNKDSRGT
+329 NNRRNKDGRGG
-340 NANNSGNNHNN
+340 NNNSGNNRNN
-351 KSGAATNPKKG
+351 RSGAANPKKG

-480 YGYEAEYVDAQAMQA
+480 YGYEAVYVDAQAMQA

-637 NYLVEDWGGKYQ
+637 NYLVEEWGGKYQ

-661 QELLEKVLL
+661 QDLLEKVLL

-710 LHSGDYIVAGANYG
+710 LRNGDYIVAGANYG
-724 RVKALFDE
+724 RVKALYDE
-732 YGDTVDSVG
+732 YGETVESVG

-757 GETLNALETEAEV
+757 GETLNALESEADV

-852 IDLAAASDALIVGFQ
+852 VDLAAASDALIVGFQ

-873 ARRAAEDE
+873 AKRAAEDE

>member
-21 SSFLSKKN
+21 STFLSKKN

-73 PKATAS
+73 PKATTSA
-79 TEPVKEPETAKA
+79 EPTKQPEPEATKA
-91 EPAPDAKPQH
+91 EPASEPEPASKSQP
-101 SIVKGHLQLDE
+101 SFVKGHLQLDE
-112 KGRVIPGSS
+112 KGRVIPVSS
-121 TKEEPKKTPAPEVKK
+121 KSDKPKEKPAPEVKS
-136 EQAKVEQKMPTKET
+136 P
-150 PAKET
+150 
-155 TAKPAPETKETKEPK
+155 KPA
-170 TPEVTKPV
+170 KPV
-178 EEPQKS
+178 EEPKKPA
-184 IAPKGEQPKQETPKA
+184 APKVEKPKPKVEQPKPEAPKA
-199 KEKPQVEKKP
+199 KEKPAVEKKP
-209 EAETK
+209 QTDK
-214 PKADAKPESAKP
+214 
-226 SQPAAE
+226 
-232 KPMPEKE
+232 
-239 TKKADTQKPSPTT
+239 DTQKPSEPK
-252 KEQEKTTTTDDDEVK
+252 KEEVK
-267 EDDGVYRIGATD
+267 SATDSGESKEDEGVYRLGTTD

-295 PKTSRRKRK
+295 PQTSRRKRK

-324 AGKDT
+324 AGKDG
-329 NNRRNKDSRGT
+329 NNRRNKDGRGS
-340 NANNSGNNHNN
+340 NNNSGNNRNN
-351 KSGAATNPKKG
+351 KSGAAANPKKG

-480 YGYEAEYVDAQAMQA
+480 YGYEAVYVDAQAMQA

-637 NYLVEDWGGKYQ
+637 NYLVEEWGGKYQ
-649 CQEISAKKGIGV
+649 CQEISAKNGIGV
-661 QELLEKVLL
+661 QDLLEKVLL

-710 LHSGDYIVAGANYG
+710 LRNGDYIVAGANYG
-724 RVKALFDE
+724 RVKALYDE
-732 YGDTVDSVG
+732 YGETVESVG

-757 GETLNALETEAEV
+757 GETLNALESEADV

-852 IDLAAASDALIVGFQ
+852 VDLAAASDALIVGFQ

-873 ARRAAEDE
+873 AKRAAEDE

>member
-1 MPAIKINKVA
+1 MPAIKLNKVA

-21 SSFLSKKN
+21 STFLSKKN

-73 PKATAS
+73 PKGTTS
-79 TEPVKEPETAKA
+79 TEEVKQTEPKA
-91 EPAPDAKPQH
+91 AKPEPT
-101 SIVKGHLQLDE
+101 SEAAPAAKPKPSFVKGHLQLDD
-112 KGRVIPGSS
+112 KGRVIPVSAKS
-121 TKEEPKKTPAPEVKK
+121 EKPEEKPAPEVK
-136 EQAKVEQKMPTKET
+136 T
-150 PAKET
+150 PKP
-155 TAKPAPETKETKEPK
+155 AKPAEEPK
-170 TPEVTKPV
+170 KPV
-178 EEPQKS
+178 EEPKKPA
-184 IAPKGEQPKQETPKA
+184 APKVEQPKVEQPKPEQPKPEAPKA
-199 KEKPQVEKKP
+199 KEKPVVEKKP
-209 EAETK
+209 
-214 PKADAKPESAKP
+214 
-226 SQPAAE
+226 QPD
-232 KPMPEKE
+232 K
-239 TKKADTQKPSPTT
+239 DTQKPSEPK
-252 KEQEKTTTTDDDEVK
+252 KEQEKPATDNDETK
-267 EDDGVYRIGATD
+267 EEDGVFRIGTTD

-288 IDLSKID
+288 IDLSKIE

-324 AGKDT
+324 AGRDS
-329 NNRRNKDSRGT
+329 NNRRNKDNR
-340 NANNSGNNHNN
+340 AGNNNTGNNRNN
-351 KSGAATNPKKG
+351 KSAAANPKKG

-480 YGYEAEYVDAQAMQA
+480 YGYEAIYVDAQAMQA

-637 NYLVEDWGGKYQ
+637 NYLVEEWGGKYQ

-661 QELLEKVLL
+661 QDLLEKVLL

-710 LHSGDYIVAGANYG
+710 LRNGDYIVAGANYG

-732 YGDTVDSVG
+732 YGETVESVG

-757 GETLNALETEAEV
+757 GETLNALESEADV

-852 IDLAAASDALIVGFQ
+852 VDLAAASDALIVGFQ

-1002 FTVKRK
+1002 FAVKRK

>member
-21 SSFLSKKN
+21 STFLSKKN
-29 PNGDYKSPNTKLTT
+29 PNGDYESPNTKLTT

-73 PKATAS
+73 PKATTPA
-79 TEPVKEPETAKA
+79 EPTKQPEPEVTKA
-91 EPAPDAKPQH
+91 EPASEPEPASKSQP
-101 SIVKGHLQLDE
+101 SFVKGHLQLDE
-112 KGRVIPGSS
+112 KGRVIPVSS
-121 TKEEPKKTPAPEVKK
+121 KSDKPKEKPAPEVKS
-136 EQAKVEQKMPTKET
+136 P
-150 PAKET
+150 
-155 TAKPAPETKETKEPK
+155 KPA
-170 TPEVTKPV
+170 KPV
-178 EEPQKS
+178 EETKKPA
-184 IAPKGEQPKQETPKA
+184 APKVEKPKPKVEQPKPEAPKA
-199 KEKPQVEKKP
+199 KEKPAVEKKP
-209 EAETK
+209 QTDK
-214 PKADAKPESAKP
+214 
-226 SQPAAE
+226 
-232 KPMPEKE
+232 
-239 TKKADTQKPSPTT
+239 DTQKPSEPK
-252 KEQEKTTTTDDDEVK
+252 KEEVK
-267 EDDGVYRIGATD
+267 SATDSGESKEDEGVYRLGTTD

-295 PKTSRRKRK
+295 PQTSRRKRK

-324 AGKDT
+324 AGKDG
-329 NNRRNKDSRGT
+329 NNRRNKDGRGS
-340 NANNSGNNHNN
+340 NNNSGNNRNN
-351 KSGAATNPKKG
+351 KSGAAANPKKG

-480 YGYEAEYVDAQAMQA
+480 YGYEAVYVDAQAMQA

-637 NYLVEDWGGKYQ
+637 NYLVEEWGGKYQ

-661 QELLEKVLL
+661 QDLLEKVLL

-710 LHSGDYIVAGANYG
+710 LRNGDYIVAGANYG
-724 RVKALFDE
+724 RVKALYDE
-732 YGDTVDSVG
+732 YGETVESVG

-757 GETLNALETEAEV
+757 GETLNALESEADV

-852 IDLAAASDALIVGFQ
+852 VDLAAASDALIVGFQ

-873 ARRAAEDE
+873 AKRAAEDE

>member
-21 SSFLSKKN
+21 STFLSKKN

-73 PKATAS
+73 PNAS
-79 TEPVKEPETAKA
+79 TPAEPTKQPEPEVTKA
-91 EPAPDAKPQH
+91 EPASEQEPATKSQP
-101 SIVKGHLQLDE
+101 SFVKGHLQLDD
-112 KGRVIPGSS
+112 KGRVIPVSS
-121 TKEEPKKTPAPEVKK
+121 KSDKPKEKPAPEVKS
-136 EQAKVEQKMPTKET
+136 P
-150 PAKET
+150 
-155 TAKPAPETKETKEPK
+155 KPA
-170 TPEVTKPV
+170 KPV
-178 EEPQKS
+178 EEPKKPA
-184 IAPKGEQPKQETPKA
+184 APKVEKPKPKVEQPKPEAPKA
-199 KEKPQVEKKP
+199 KEKPAVEKKP
-209 EAETK
+209 QTDK
-214 PKADAKPESAKP
+214 
-226 SQPAAE
+226 
-232 KPMPEKE
+232 
-239 TKKADTQKPSPTT
+239 DTQKPSEPK
-252 KEQEKTTTTDDDEVK
+252 KEEVK
-267 EDDGVYRIGATD
+267 SATDSGESKEDEGVYRLGTTD

-295 PKTSRRKRK
+295 PQTSRRKRK

-324 AGKDT
+324 AGKDG
-329 NNRRNKDSRGT
+329 NNRRNKDGRGS
-340 NANNSGNNHNN
+340 NNNSGNNRNN
-351 KSGAATNPKKG
+351 KSGAAANPKKG

-480 YGYEAEYVDAQAMQA
+480 YGYEAVYVDAQAMQA

-637 NYLVEDWGGKYQ
+637 NYLVEEWGGKYQ

-661 QELLEKVLL
+661 QDLLEKVLL

-710 LHSGDYIVAGANYG
+710 LRNGDYIVAGANYG
-724 RVKALFDE
+724 RVKALYDE
-732 YGDTVDSVG
+732 YGETVESVG

-757 GETLNALETEAEV
+757 GETLNALESEADV

-852 IDLAAASDALIVGFQ
+852 VDLAAASDALIVGFQ

-873 ARRAAEDE
+873 AKRAAEDE

>member
-1 MPAIKINKVA
+1 MPAIKLNKVA

-21 SSFLSKKN
+21 STFLSKKN

-73 PKATAS
+73 PKGTTS
-79 TEPVKEPETAKA
+79 TEEVKQTEPKA
-91 EPAPDAKPQH
+91 AKPEPT
-101 SIVKGHLQLDE
+101 SEAAPATKPKPSFVKGHLQLDD
-112 KGRVIPGSS
+112 KGRVIPVSS
-121 TKEEPKKTPAPEVKK
+121 KSEKPKEKPAPEVKS
-136 EQAKVEQKMPTKET
+136 P
-150 PAKET
+150 
-155 TAKPAPETKETKEPK
+155 KPA
-170 TPEVTKPV
+170 KPV
-178 EEPQKS
+178 EEPKKPA
-184 IAPKGEQPKQETPKA
+184 APKVEKPKVEQPKIEQPKPEAPKA
-199 KEKPQVEKKP
+199 KEKPVVEKKP
-209 EAETK
+209 
-214 PKADAKPESAKP
+214 
-226 SQPAAE
+226 QPD
-232 KPMPEKE
+232 K
-239 TKKADTQKPSPTT
+239 DTQKPSEPK
-252 KEQEKTTTTDDDEVK
+252 KEQEKPATDNDETK
-267 EDDGVYRIGATD
+267 EEDGVFRIGTTD

-288 IDLSKID
+288 IDLSKIE

-324 AGKDT
+324 AGRDS
-329 NNRRNKDSRGT
+329 NNRRNKDNRGG
-340 NANNSGNNHNN
+340 NNNSGNNRNN
-351 KSGAATNPKKG
+351 KSAAANPKKG

-480 YGYEAEYVDAQAMQA
+480 YGYEAIYVDAQAMQA

-637 NYLVEDWGGKYQ
+637 NYLVEEWGGKYQ

-661 QELLEKVLL
+661 QDLLEKVLL

-710 LHSGDYIVAGANYG
+710 LRNGDYIVAGANYG

-732 YGDTVDSVG
+732 YGETVEAVG

-757 GETLNALETEAEV
+757 GETLNALESEADV

-852 IDLAAASDALIVGFQ
+852 VDLAAASDALIVGFQ

-1002 FTVKRK
+1002 FAVKRK

>member
-1 MPAIKINKVA
+1 MPAIKLNKVA

-21 SSFLSKKN
+21 STFLSKKN

-73 PKATAS
+73 PKGTTS
-79 TEPVKEPETAKA
+79 TEEVKQTEPKA
-91 EPAPDAKPQH
+91 AKPEPT
-101 SIVKGHLQLDE
+101 SEAAPAAKSKPSFVKGHLQLDD
-112 KGRVIPGSS
+112 KGRVIPVSAKS
-121 TKEEPKKTPAPEVKK
+121 EKPEEKPAPEVKS
-136 EQAKVEQKMPTKET
+136 P
-150 PAKET
+150 
-155 TAKPAPETKETKEPK
+155 KP
-170 TPEVTKPV
+170 VKPV
-178 EEPQKS
+178 EEPKKPA
-184 IAPKGEQPKQETPKA
+184 APKVEQPKVEKPKVEKPKVEQPKVEQPKPEAPKA
-199 KEKPQVEKKP
+199 KEKPVVEKKP
-209 EAETK
+209 
-214 PKADAKPESAKP
+214 
-226 SQPAAE
+226 QPD
-232 KPMPEKE
+232 K
-239 TKKADTQKPSPTT
+239 DTQKPSEPK
-252 KEQEKTTTTDDDEVK
+252 KEQEKPATDNDETK
-267 EDDGVYRIGATD
+267 EEDGVFRIGTTD

-288 IDLSKID
+288 IDLSKIE

-324 AGKDT
+324 AGRDS
-329 NNRRNKDSRGT
+329 NNRRNKDNRGG
-340 NANNSGNNHNN
+340 NNNSGNNRNN
-351 KSGAATNPKKG
+351 KSAAANPKKG

-480 YGYEAEYVDAQAMQA
+480 YGYEAIYVDAQAMQA

-637 NYLVEDWGGKYQ
+637 NYLVEEWGGKYQ

-661 QELLEKVLL
+661 QDLLEKVLL

-710 LHSGDYIVAGANYG
+710 LRNGDYIVAGANYG

-732 YGDTVDSVG
+732 YGETVESVG

-757 GETLNALETEAEV
+757 GETLNALESEADV

-852 IDLAAASDALIVGFQ
+852 VDLAAASDALIVGFQ

-988 DDIQAGDQIETFEE
+988 DDIQTGDQIETFEE

>member
-21 SSFLSKKN
+21 STFLSKKN

-73 PKATAS
+73 PKAS
-79 TEPVKEPETAKA
+79 TPAEPTKQPEPEVTKA
-91 EPAPDAKPQH
+91 EPASEPEPASKSQP
-101 SIVKGHLQLDE
+101 SFVKGHLQLDD
-112 KGRVIPGSS
+112 KGRVIPVSS
-121 TKEEPKKTPAPEVKK
+121 KSDKPKEKPAPEVKS
-136 EQAKVEQKMPTKET
+136 P
-150 PAKET
+150 
-155 TAKPAPETKETKEPK
+155 KPA
-170 TPEVTKPV
+170 KPV
-178 EEPQKS
+178 EEPKKPA
-184 IAPKGEQPKQETPKA
+184 APKVEKPKPKVEQPKPEAPKA
-199 KEKPQVEKKP
+199 KEKPAVEKKP
-209 EAETK
+209 QTDK
-214 PKADAKPESAKP
+214 
-226 SQPAAE
+226 
-232 KPMPEKE
+232 
-239 TKKADTQKPSPTT
+239 DTQKPSEPKKEEVKSATDSGET
-252 KEQEKTTTTDDDEVK
+252 KEDE
-267 EDDGVYRIGATD
+267 GVYRLGTTD

-295 PKTSRRKRK
+295 PQTSRRKRK

-324 AGKDT
+324 TGKDG
-329 NNRRNKDSRGT
+329 NNRRNKDGRGG
-340 NANNSGNNHNN
+340 NNNSGNNRNN
-351 KSGAATNPKKG
+351 KSGAAANPKKG

-480 YGYEAEYVDAQAMQA
+480 YGYEAVYVDAQAMQA

-637 NYLVEDWGGKYQ
+637 NYLVEEWGGKYQ

-661 QELLEKVLL
+661 QDLLEKVLL

-710 LHSGDYIVAGANYG
+710 LRNGDYIVAGANYG
-724 RVKALFDE
+724 RVKALYDE
-732 YGDTVDSVG
+732 YGETVESVG

-757 GETLNALETEAEV
+757 GETLNALESEADV

-852 IDLAAASDALIVGFQ
+852 VDLAAASDALIVGFQ

-988 DDIQAGDQIETFEE
+988 DDIQTGDQIETFEE

>member
-21 SSFLSKKN
+21 STFLSKKN

-73 PKATAS
+73 PKATTPA
-79 TEPVKEPETAKA
+79 EPTKQPEPEVTKA
-91 EPAPDAKPQH
+91 EPVSEPEPASKSQP
-101 SIVKGHLQLDE
+101 SFVKGRLQLDD
-112 KGRVIPGSS
+112 KGRVIPVSS
-121 TKEEPKKTPAPEVKK
+121 KSDKPKEKPAPEVKS
-136 EQAKVEQKMPTKET
+136 P
-150 PAKET
+150 
-155 TAKPAPETKETKEPK
+155 KPA
-170 TPEVTKPV
+170 KPV
-178 EEPQKS
+178 EEPKKPA
-184 IAPKGEQPKQETPKA
+184 APKVEKPKVEQPKPEVPKA
-199 KEKPQVEKKP
+199 KDKPVVEKKP
-209 EAETK
+209 QPDKEKKNAE
-214 PKADAKPESAKP
+214 
-226 SQPAAE
+226 
-232 KPMPEKE
+232 
-239 TKKADTQKPSPTT
+239 TQKPSAPKKDEEVKTAANNDET
-252 KEQEKTTTTDDDEVK
+252 KEDE
-267 EDDGVYRIGATD
+267 GVYRLGTTD

-295 PKTSRRKRK
+295 PQTSRRKRK

-324 AGKDT
+324 AGKDG
-329 NNRRNKDSRGT
+329 NNRRNKDGRGS
-340 NANNSGNNHNN
+340 NNNSGNNRNN
-351 KSGAATNPKKG
+351 KSGAAANPKKG

-480 YGYEAEYVDAQAMQA
+480 YGYEAVYVDAQAMQA

-637 NYLVEDWGGKYQ
+637 NYLVEEWGGKYQ

-661 QELLEKVLL
+661 QDLLEKVLL

-710 LHSGDYIVAGANYG
+710 LRNGDYIVAGANYG
-724 RVKALFDE
+724 RVKALYDE
-732 YGDTVDSVG
+732 YGETVESVG

-757 GETLNALETEAEV
+757 GETLNALESEADV

-852 IDLAAASDALIVGFQ
+852 VDLAAASDALIVGFQ

-873 ARRAAEDE
+873 AKRAAEDE

-917 LEVRKAFR
+917 LEVRKTFR

-988 DDIQAGDQIETFEE
+988 DDIQTGDQIETFEE

>member
-1 MPAIKINKVA
+1 MPAIKLNKVA

-21 SSFLSKKN
+21 STFLSKKN

-73 PKATAS
+73 PKGTTS
-79 TEPVKEPETAKA
+79 TEEVKQTEPKA
-91 EPAPDAKPQH
+91 AKPEPT
-101 SIVKGHLQLDE
+101 SEAAPATKPKPSFVKGHLQLDD
-112 KGRVIPGSS
+112 KGRVIPVSS
-121 TKEEPKKTPAPEVKK
+121 KSEKPKEKPAPEVKS
-136 EQAKVEQKMPTKET
+136 P
-150 PAKET
+150 
-155 TAKPAPETKETKEPK
+155 KPA
-170 TPEVTKPV
+170 KPV
-178 EEPQKS
+178 EEPKKPA
-184 IAPKGEQPKQETPKA
+184 APKVEKPKPEQPKVEQSKVEQPKPEAPKA
-199 KEKPQVEKKP
+199 KEKPVVEKKP
-209 EAETK
+209 
-214 PKADAKPESAKP
+214 
-226 SQPAAE
+226 QPD
-232 KPMPEKE
+232 K
-239 TKKADTQKPSPTT
+239 DTQKPSEPK
-252 KEQEKTTTTDDDEVK
+252 KEQEKPATDNDETK
-267 EDDGVYRIGATD
+267 EEDGVFRIGTTD

-288 IDLSKID
+288 IDLSKIE

-324 AGKDT
+324 AGRDS
-329 NNRRNKDSRGT
+329 NNRRNKDNRGS
-340 NANNSGNNHNN
+340 NNNSGNNRNN
-351 KSGAATNPKKG
+351 KSAAANPKKG

-419 LRAQEGE
+419 MRAQEGE

-480 YGYEAEYVDAQAMQA
+480 YGYEAIYVDAQAMQA

-637 NYLVEDWGGKYQ
+637 NYLVEEWGGKYQ

-661 QELLEKVLL
+661 QDLLEKVLL

-710 LHSGDYIVAGANYG
+710 LRNGDYIVAGANYG

-732 YGDTVDSVG
+732 YGETVEAVG

-757 GETLNALETEAEV
+757 GETLNALESEADV

-852 IDLAAASDALIVGFQ
+852 VDLAAASDALIVGFQ

-1002 FTVKRK
+1002 FAVKRK

>member
-1 MPAIKINKVA
+1 MPAIKLNKVA

-21 SSFLSKKN
+21 STFLSKKN

-73 PKATAS
+73 PKGTTS
-79 TEPVKEPETAKA
+79 TEEVKQTEPKA
-91 EPAPDAKPQH
+91 AKPEPT
-101 SIVKGHLQLDE
+101 SEAAPAAKSKPSFVKGHLQLDD
-112 KGRVIPGSS
+112 KGRVIPVS
-121 TKEEPKKTPAPEVKK
+121 TKSEKPKEKPAPEVKS
-136 EQAKVEQKMPTKET
+136 P
-150 PAKET
+150 
-155 TAKPAPETKETKEPK
+155 KPA
-170 TPEVTKPV
+170 KPV
-178 EEPQKS
+178 EEPKKPT
-184 IAPKGEQPKQETPKA
+184 APKVEKPKVEQPKVEQPKPEAPKA
-199 KEKPQVEKKP
+199 KEKPVVEKKP
-209 EAETK
+209 
-214 PKADAKPESAKP
+214 
-226 SQPAAE
+226 QPD
-232 KPMPEKE
+232 K
-239 TKKADTQKPSPTT
+239 DTQKPSEPK
-252 KEQEKTTTTDDDEVK
+252 KEQEKPATDNDETK
-267 EDDGVYRIGATD
+267 EEDGVFRIGTTD

-288 IDLSKID
+288 IDLSKIE

-324 AGKDT
+324 AGRDS
-329 NNRRNKDSRGT
+329 NNRRNKDNR
-340 NANNSGNNHNN
+340 AGNNNTGNNRNN
-351 KSGAATNPKKG
+351 KSAAANPKKG

-419 LRAQEGE
+419 MRAQEGE

-480 YGYEAEYVDAQAMQA
+480 YGYEAIYVDAQAMQA

-637 NYLVEDWGGKYQ
+637 NYLVEEWGGKYQ

-661 QELLEKVLL
+661 QDLLEKVLL

-710 LHSGDYIVAGANYG
+710 LRNGDYIVAGANYG

-732 YGDTVDSVG
+732 YGETVEAVG

-757 GETLNALETEAEV
+757 GETLNALESEADV

-852 IDLAAASDALIVGFQ
+852 VDLAAASDALIVGFQ

>member
-21 SSFLSKKN
+21 STFLSKKN

-73 PKATAS
+73 PKAS
-79 TEPVKEPETAKA
+79 TPAEPTKQPEPEVTKA
-91 EPAPDAKPQH
+91 EPASETEPASKSQP
-101 SIVKGHLQLDE
+101 SFVKGHLQLDD
-112 KGRVIPGSS
+112 KGRVIPVSS
-121 TKEEPKKTPAPEVKK
+121 KSDKPKEKPAPEVKS
-136 EQAKVEQKMPTKET
+136 P
-150 PAKET
+150 
-155 TAKPAPETKETKEPK
+155 KPA
-170 TPEVTKPV
+170 KPV
-178 EEPQKS
+178 EEPKKP
-184 IAPKGEQPKQETPKA
+184 ATPKVEKPKPKVEQPKPEAPKA
-199 KEKPQVEKKP
+199 KEKPAVEKKP
-209 EAETK
+209 QTDK
-214 PKADAKPESAKP
+214 
-226 SQPAAE
+226 
-232 KPMPEKE
+232 
-239 TKKADTQKPSPTT
+239 DTQKPSEPKKEEVKSATDSGET
-252 KEQEKTTTTDDDEVK
+252 KEDE
-267 EDDGVYRIGATD
+267 GVYRLGTTD

-295 PKTSRRKRK
+295 PQTSRRKRK

-324 AGKDT
+324 AGKDG
-329 NNRRNKDSRGT
+329 NNRRNKDGRGS
-340 NANNSGNNHNN
+340 NNNSGNNRNN
-351 KSGAATNPKKG
+351 KSGAAANPKKG

-480 YGYEAEYVDAQAMQA
+480 YGYEAVYVDAQAMQA

-637 NYLVEDWGGKYQ
+637 NYLVEEWGGKYQ

-661 QELLEKVLL
+661 QDLLEKVLL

-710 LHSGDYIVAGANYG
+710 LRNGDYIVAGANYG
-724 RVKALFDE
+724 RVKALYDE
-732 YGDTVDSVG
+732 YGETVESVG

-757 GETLNALETEAEV
+757 GETLNALESEADV

-852 IDLAAASDALIVGFQ
+852 VDLAAASDALIVGFQ

-988 DDIQAGDQIETFEE
+988 DDIQTGDQIETFEE

>member
-73 PKATAS
+73 PKADAP
-79 TEPVKEPETAKA
+79 TEPATEPETTKD
-91 EPAPDAKPQH
+91 EPTPDAKSQP
-101 SIVKGHLQLDE
+101 SFVKGHLQLDE

-121 TKEEPKKTPAPEVKK
+121 KKEEPKKAPAPEVKK
-136 EQAKVEQKMPTKET
+136 DQPKVEQKT
-150 PAKET
+150 P
-155 TAKPAPETKETKEPK
+155 AKPAPETKKTKESK
-170 TPEVTKPV
+170 TPEVAKPV
-178 EEPQKS
+178 EEPRKPA
-184 IAPKGEQPKQETPKA
+184 APKVEQPKQETPKV

-214 PKADAKPESAKP
+214 PETKPGSAKP
-226 SQPAAE
+226 SQPATE
-232 KPMPEKE
+232 KPIPEKE
-239 TKKADTQKPSPTT
+239 TKKVGTQKLSPAT
-252 KEQEKTTTTDDDEVK
+252 KEQEKPTTKSEDESK
-267 EDDGVYRIGATD
+267 EDDGVFRLGATD

-310 VDIDKQAKQDSGKG
+310 VDIDKQAKQDSDKG

-329 NNRRNKDSRGT
+329 NNRRNKDARGT
-340 NANNSGNNHNN
+340 NTPGNNRNN
-351 KSGAATNPKKG
+351 KSGVAANPKKG

-384 KTMAAMQGRGHR
+384 KTMAAMQGHGHR

-495 IETQEDKP
+495 IETKEDRP

-710 LHSGDYIVAGANYG
+710 LHNGDYIVAGANYG

-732 YGDTVDSVG
+732 YGDTVESVG

-757 GETLNALETEAEV
+757 GETLNALETESEV

-852 IDLAAASDALIVGFQ
+852 VDLAAASDALIVGFQ

-873 ARRAAEDE
+873 AKRAAEDE

>member
-21 SSFLSKKN
+21 STFLSKKN

-73 PKATAS
+73 PKATTSA
-79 TEPVKEPETAKA
+79 EPTKQPEPEVTKA
-91 EPAPDAKPQH
+91 EPASEPEPASKSQP
-101 SIVKGHLQLDE
+101 SFVKGHLQLDD
-112 KGRVIPGSS
+112 KGRVIPVSS
-121 TKEEPKKTPAPEVKK
+121 KSDKPKEKPAPEVKS
-136 EQAKVEQKMPTKET
+136 P
-150 PAKET
+150 
-155 TAKPAPETKETKEPK
+155 KPA
-170 TPEVTKPV
+170 KPV
-178 EEPQKS
+178 EEPKKPA
-184 IAPKGEQPKQETPKA
+184 APKVEKPKPKVEQPKPEAPKA
-199 KEKPQVEKKP
+199 KEKPAVEKKP
-209 EAETK
+209 QTDK
-214 PKADAKPESAKP
+214 
-226 SQPAAE
+226 
-232 KPMPEKE
+232 
-239 TKKADTQKPSPTT
+239 DTQKPSEPKKEEVKSATDNDET
-252 KEQEKTTTTDDDEVK
+252 KEDE
-267 EDDGVYRIGATD
+267 GVYRLGTTD

-295 PKTSRRKRK
+295 PQTSRRKRK

-324 AGKDT
+324 AGKDG
-329 NNRRNKDSRGT
+329 NNRRNKDGRGS
-340 NANNSGNNHNN
+340 NNNSGNNRNN
-351 KSGAATNPKKG
+351 KSGAAANPKKG

-480 YGYEAEYVDAQAMQA
+480 YGYEAVYVDAQAMQA

-637 NYLVEDWGGKYQ
+637 NYLVEEWGGKYQ

-661 QELLEKVLL
+661 QDLLEKVLL

-710 LHSGDYIVAGANYG
+710 LRNGDYIVAGANYG
-724 RVKALFDE
+724 RVKALYDE
-732 YGDTVDSVG
+732 YGETVESVG

-757 GETLNALETEAEV
+757 GETLNALESEADV

-852 IDLAAASDALIVGFQ
+852 VDLAAASDALIVGFQ

-988 DDIQAGDQIETFEE
+988 DDIQTGDQIETFEE

>member
-21 SSFLSKKN
+21 STFLSKKN

-73 PKATAS
+73 PKAS
-79 TEPVKEPETAKA
+79 TPAEPTKQPEPEATKA
-91 EPAPDAKPQH
+91 EPASEPEPASKSQP
-101 SIVKGHLQLDE
+101 SFVKGHLQLDE
-112 KGRVIPGSS
+112 KGRVIPVSS
-121 TKEEPKKTPAPEVKK
+121 KSDKPKEKPAPEVKS
-136 EQAKVEQKMPTKET
+136 P
-150 PAKET
+150 
-155 TAKPAPETKETKEPK
+155 KPA
-170 TPEVTKPV
+170 KPV
-178 EEPQKS
+178 EEPKKPA
-184 IAPKGEQPKQETPKA
+184 APKVEKPKPKVEQPKPEAPKA
-199 KEKPQVEKKP
+199 KEKPAVEKKP
-209 EAETK
+209 QTDK
-214 PKADAKPESAKP
+214 
-226 SQPAAE
+226 
-232 KPMPEKE
+232 
-239 TKKADTQKPSPTT
+239 DTQKPSEPK
-252 KEQEKTTTTDDDEVK
+252 KEEVK
-267 EDDGVYRIGATD
+267 SATDSGESKEDEGVYRLGTTD

-295 PKTSRRKRK
+295 PQTSRRKRK

-324 AGKDT
+324 AGKDG
-329 NNRRNKDSRGT
+329 NNRRNKDGRGS
-340 NANNSGNNHNN
+340 NNNSGNNRNN
-351 KSGAATNPKKG
+351 KSGAAATPKKG

-480 YGYEAEYVDAQAMQA
+480 YGYEAIYVDAQAMQA

-637 NYLVEDWGGKYQ
+637 NYLVEEWGGKYQ

-661 QELLEKVLL
+661 QDLLEKVLL

-710 LHSGDYIVAGANYG
+710 LRNGDYIVAGANYG

-732 YGDTVDSVG
+732 YGETVDSVG

-757 GETLNALETEAEV
+757 GETLNALESEADV

-829 KLSTE
+829 KLSTD

-852 IDLAAASDALIVGFQ
+852 VDLAAASDALIVGFQ

-873 ARRAAEDE
+873 AKRAAEDE

-988 DDIQAGDQIETFEE
+988 DDILAGDQIETFEE

>member
-21 SSFLSKKN
+21 STFLSKKN

-73 PKATAS
+73 PKATTPA
-79 TEPVKEPETAKA
+79 EPTKQPEPEVTKA
-91 EPAPDAKPQH
+91 EPASEPEPASKSQP
-101 SIVKGHLQLDE
+101 SFVKGHLQLDE
-112 KGRVIPGSS
+112 KGRVIPVSS
-121 TKEEPKKTPAPEVKK
+121 KSDKPKEKPAPEVKS
-136 EQAKVEQKMPTKET
+136 P
-150 PAKET
+150 
-155 TAKPAPETKETKEPK
+155 KPA
-170 TPEVTKPV
+170 KPV
-178 EEPQKS
+178 EEPKKPA
-184 IAPKGEQPKQETPKA
+184 APKVEKPKPKVEQPKPEAPKA
-199 KEKPQVEKKP
+199 KEKPAVEKKP
-209 EAETK
+209 QTDK
-214 PKADAKPESAKP
+214 
-226 SQPAAE
+226 
-232 KPMPEKE
+232 
-239 TKKADTQKPSPTT
+239 DTQKPSEPKKEEVKSATDNDET
-252 KEQEKTTTTDDDEVK
+252 KEDE
-267 EDDGVYRIGATD
+267 GVYRLGTTD

-295 PKTSRRKRK
+295 PQTSRRKRK

-324 AGKDT
+324 AGKDG
-329 NNRRNKDSRGT
+329 NNRRNKDGRGS
-340 NANNSGNNHNN
+340 NNNSGNNRNN
-351 KSGAATNPKKG
+351 KSGAAANPKKG

-480 YGYEAEYVDAQAMQA
+480 YGYEAVYVDAQAMQA

-637 NYLVEDWGGKYQ
+637 NYLVEEWGGKYQ

-661 QELLEKVLL
+661 QDLLEKVLL

-710 LHSGDYIVAGANYG
+710 LRNGDYIVAGANYG
-724 RVKALFDE
+724 RVKALYDE
-732 YGDTVDSVG
+732 YGETVESVG

-757 GETLNALETEAEV
+757 GETLNALESEADV

-852 IDLAAASDALIVGFQ
+852 VDLAAASDALIVGFQ

>member
-21 SSFLSKKN
+21 STFLSKKN

-73 PKATAS
+73 PKAS
-79 TEPVKEPETAKA
+79 TPAEQTKQPEPEATKA
-91 EPAPDAKPQH
+91 EPASEPEPASKSQP
-101 SIVKGHLQLDE
+101 SFVKGHLQLDD
-112 KGRVIPGSS
+112 KGRVIPVSS
-121 TKEEPKKTPAPEVKK
+121 KSDKPKEKPAPEVKS
-136 EQAKVEQKMPTKET
+136 P
-150 PAKET
+150 
-155 TAKPAPETKETKEPK
+155 KPA
-170 TPEVTKPV
+170 KPV
-178 EEPQKS
+178 EEPKKPA
-184 IAPKGEQPKQETPKA
+184 APKVEKPKPKVEQPKPEAPKA
-199 KEKPQVEKKP
+199 KEKPAVEKKP
-209 EAETK
+209 QTDK
-214 PKADAKPESAKP
+214 
-226 SQPAAE
+226 
-232 KPMPEKE
+232 
-239 TKKADTQKPSPTT
+239 DTQKPSEPK
-252 KEQEKTTTTDDDEVK
+252 KEEVK
-267 EDDGVYRIGATD
+267 SATDSGESKEDEGVYRLGTTD

-295 PKTSRRKRK
+295 PQTSRRKRK

-324 AGKDT
+324 AGKDG
-329 NNRRNKDSRGT
+329 NNRRNKDGRGS
-340 NANNSGNNHNN
+340 NNNSGNNRNN
-351 KSGAATNPKKG
+351 KSGAAANPKKG

-480 YGYEAEYVDAQAMQA
+480 YGYEAVYVDAQAMQA

-637 NYLVEDWGGKYQ
+637 NYLVEEWGGKYQ

-661 QELLEKVLL
+661 QDLLEKVLL

-710 LHSGDYIVAGANYG
+710 LRNGDYIVAGANYG
-724 RVKALFDE
+724 RVKALYDE
-732 YGDTVDSVG
+732 YGETVESVG

-757 GETLNALETEAEV
+757 GETLNALESEADV

-791 PSLETFSRQIKDGE
+791 PSLETFSRQIKDGD

-852 IDLAAASDALIVGFQ
+852 VDLAAASDALIVGFQ

-873 ARRAAEDE
+873 AKRAAEDE